1 MIGPDSALQR
11 SNDDGEPA
19 GTAGAPMLEVL
30 TRRGVSDVV
39 AVVTRWFGGTLLG
52 AGGLV
57 RAYGDAVALA
67 LDAAGVRQRSLR
79 HLMTVTVPPAG
90 AGALDHRLRSLGE
103 VTEVAYGAAAVFRVA
118 VADPVAFVA
127 EVAQASSGQAVVEP
141 VDTVWVDV

>member
-52 AGGLV
+52 TGGLA
-57 RAYGDAVALA
+57 RAYGETVGLA
-67 LDAAGVRQRSLR
+67 LDGAGLRRRELR
-79 HLMTVTVPPAG
+79 HLMSVTVPPSEAG
-90 AGALDHRLRSLGE
+90 PLDHRLRLLGE
-103 VTEVAYGAAAVFRVA
+103 VTGVAYGAKAVFTVA
-118 VADPVAFVA
+118 VTDPAAFA
-127 EVAQASSGQAVVEP
+127 GEVAQSSAGQAVV
-141 VDTVWVDV
+141 DQAGTTWVDV